1 MHGIREDMGRGQV
14 PFKSPQGSKLKRDLL
29 FHDNIRYAKNIIK
42 SLEFKGSMLFHSNFP
57 YVGSTLFDNSM
68 FD

>member
-29 FHDNIRYAKNIIK
+29 FHDNIRYAKNISK
-42 SLEFKGSMLFHSNFP
+42 NVSFHRSARSHFELS
-57 YVGSTLFDNSM
+57 YFYEQK
-68 FD
+68 